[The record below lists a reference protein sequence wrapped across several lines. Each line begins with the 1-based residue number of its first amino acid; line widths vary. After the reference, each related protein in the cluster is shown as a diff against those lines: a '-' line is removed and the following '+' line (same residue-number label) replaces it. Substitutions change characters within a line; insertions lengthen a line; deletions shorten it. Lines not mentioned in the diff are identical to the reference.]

1 MDQKSAFDAAKT
13 TLNLVLS
20 FFPRIDAKASAVFA
34 IDTGMLGYLAA
45 HIPPWASLRWWEFA
59 VPLATLALIGL
70 SLKHLYGVAF
80 PNLKGGSGSLI
91 YFGEIS
97 KKREAKFVDEFLAQ
111 SEPEHLKDVLGQTWR
126 NSEILAEKFRDLNW
140 AFIFMISSIPPWVI
154 ALSEFSIRAHT
165 TSVTN

>member
-1 MDQKSAFDAAKT
+1 MDQKSALDAGKS

-20 FFPRIDAKASAVFA
+20 FFPRVDAKASAVFA

-45 HIPPWASLRWWEFA
+45 HIPPLASLRWWEFP
-59 VPLATLALIGL
+59 VPLAAFVLTGL

-91 YFGEIS
+91 YFSEIS
-97 KKREAKFVDEFLAQ
+97 KRREAKFVDEFLAQ

-140 AFIFMISSIPPWVI
+140 AFIFMISSIPPWVM
-154 ALSEFSIRAHT
+154 ALAEFSVRVRT
-165 TSVTN
+165 TSPTN